1 MNIVALTQA
10 RVGSSRLPIKVLK
23 TINEESL
30 LKIHL
35 NRILKSELISELIVA
50 TTREKGVSEIL
61 RIASECNLNC
71 YQGDLNNVLDRFYQ
85 AVKNKNA
92 DYVVRLTSDCPL
104 IDAKLIDQVIK
115 YTIENDLDYCSNV
128 LDEMFPDGQD
138 IEVFKFSALEK
149 AWNEVVLD
157 SDKEH
162 VTPYIHRNS
171 TYRNKKM
178 FKSDMFPFDTNY
190 NHVRLTVDEPDDFI
204 VIEKIIKE
212 LGTNRSW
219 LDYTK
224 YYLESGISK
233 INSNIKR
240 NEGYQKSIKNS

>member
-1 MNIVALTQA
+1 MKIIALTQA
-10 RVGSSRLPIKVLK
+10 RIGSSRLPIKVLK

-35 NRILKSELISELIVA
+35 KRILKSELISELIVA
-50 TTREKGVSEIL
+50 TTKEEGVSKIL
-61 RIASECNLNC
+61 SIANECNLSC
-71 YQGDLNNVLDRFYQ
+71 FQGDLDNVLDRFYQ

-92 DYVVRLTSDCPL
+92 DYIVRLTSDCPL

-115 YTIENDLDYCSNV
+115 YTIDKDLDYCSNV

-138 IEVFKFSALEK
+138 VEVFKFSALEK
-149 AWNEVVLD
+149 AWNEVILD

-212 LGTNRSW
+212 LGTNKSW

-224 YYLESGISK
+224 YYLESGISQ
-233 INSNIKR
+233 INSNIIR
-240 NEGYQKSIKNS
+240 NEGYQKSLKNN